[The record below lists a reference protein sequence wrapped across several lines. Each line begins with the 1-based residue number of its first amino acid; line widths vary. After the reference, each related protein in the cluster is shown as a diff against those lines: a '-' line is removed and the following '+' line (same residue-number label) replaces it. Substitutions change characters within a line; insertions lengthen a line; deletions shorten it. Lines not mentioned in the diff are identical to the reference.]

1 MEIQL
6 SSSIIKNLGK
16 PTFPINISSSTN
28 KIFIKYSESKIR
40 RNHIDIIY
48 NLCKNSNFKN
58 KESLLYQTLIFHDL
72 ILYNCGNEDIIKDIN
87 LMILTSFF
95 ISIKSI
101 GRQINLITIEQL
113 KKLNN
118 EFLKYKNEQIV
129 NMEILCIKLL
139 KYNINVLTCY
149 DCLKIILLN
158 HFVDDNFSENAKD
171 LLQTIIFGDIE
182 EYIFKLPYK
191 LALEVFEK
199 IKIKFKNLNS
209 NNKVLENNKKN
220 NISLL
225 GSNGKTNV
233 LKTYLKYSQKNNF
246 NYNDNDN
253 DEFSLINSNDFS
265 TNQNLTS
272 FYSNQ
277 KSLNNNN
284 LNKNNIQL
292 NVRKSNTL
300 NRMLM
305 ETCVYEFKQ
314 KNELDKKKEEK
325 NNNNNNISENKSLIE
340 NNNYY
345 NLDSIGKGQLNL
357 DFKYLSIISKKLKL
371 NSLKKKPET
380 NSFMG

>member
-1 MEIQL
+1 MEIKISNGIL
-6 SSSIIKNLGK
+6 KNLGT

-40 RNHIDIIY
+40 KNHIDIIY

-95 ISIKSI
+95 ISVKSI

-171 LLQTIIFGDIE
+171 LLQTIIFGDIK

-199 IKIKFKNLNS
+199 IKIKFKNLKS
-209 NNKVLENNKKN
+209 NNKILENNIKN

-233 LKTYLKYSQKNNF
+233 LKTYLRYSQKNNF
-246 NYNDNDN
+246 NYNDND
-253 DEFSLINSNDFS
+253 EISLINSNDFS
-265 TNQNLTS
+265 TNQTLTS
-272 FYSNQ
+272 LHSNQ
-277 KSLNNNN
+277 KLLNNNN
-284 LNKNNIQL
+284 IKKNNVQL

-314 KNELDKKKEEK
+314 KNELDKKIEEK
-325 NNNNNNISENKSLIE
+325 SNNNNNISENKSLIE
-340 NNNYY
+340 NNNYC
-345 NLDSIGKGQLNL
+345 NIDSIGKGQLNL

>member
-40 RNHIDIIY
+40 KNHIDIIY

-95 ISIKSI
+95 ISVKSI

-171 LLQTIIFGDIE
+171 LLQTIIFGDIK

-199 IKIKFKNLNS
+199 IKIKFKNLKS
-209 NNKVLENNKKN
+209 NNKILENNIKN

-233 LKTYLKYSQKNNF
+233 LKTYLRYSQKNNF
-246 NYNDNDN
+246 NYNDND
-253 DEFSLINSNDFS
+253 EISLINSNDFS
-265 TNQNLTS
+265 TNQTLTS
-272 FYSNQ
+272 LHSNQ
-277 KSLNNNN
+277 KLLNNNN
-284 LNKNNIQL
+284 IKKNNVQL

-314 KNELDKKKEEK
+314 KNELDKKIEEK
-325 NNNNNNISENKSLIE
+325 SNNNNNISENKSLIE
-340 NNNYY
+340 NNNYC
-345 NLDSIGKGQLNL
+345 NIDSIGKGQLNL

-371 NSLKKKPET
+371 SSLKKKPET

>member
-40 RNHIDIIY
+40 KNHIDIIY

-95 ISIKSI
+95 ISVKSI

-171 LLQTIIFGDIE
+171 LLQTIIFGDIK

-199 IKIKFKNLNS
+199 IKIKFKNLKS
-209 NNKVLENNKKN
+209 NNKILENNIKN

-233 LKTYLKYSQKNNF
+233 LKTYLRYSQKNNF
-246 NYNDNDN
+246 NYNDND
-253 DEFSLINSNDFS
+253 EISLINSNDFS
-265 TNQNLTS
+265 TNQTLTS
-272 FYSNQ
+272 LHSNQ
-277 KSLNNNN
+277 KLLNNNN
-284 LNKNNIQL
+284 IKKNNVQL

-314 KNELDKKKEEK
+314 KNELDKKIEEK
-325 NNNNNNISENKSLIE
+325 SNNNNNISENKSLIE
-340 NNNYY
+340 NNNYC
-345 NLDSIGKGQLNL
+345 NIDSIGKGQLNL
-357 DFKYLSIISKKLKL
+357 DFKYLSII
-371 NSLKKKPET
+371 
-380 NSFMG
+380 MG

>member
-95 ISIKSI
+95 ISVKSI

-199 IKIKFKNLNS
+199 IKIKFKNLKS
-209 NNKVLENNKKN
+209 NNKILENNIKN

-233 LKTYLKYSQKNNF
+233 LKTYLRYSQKNNF
-246 NYNDNDN
+246 NYNDND
-253 DEFSLINSNDFS
+253 EISLINSNDFS
-265 TNQNLTS
+265 TNQTLTS
-272 FYSNQ
+272 LHSNQ
-277 KSLNNNN
+277 KLLNNNN
-284 LNKNNIQL
+284 IKKNNVQL

-314 KNELDKKKEEK
+314 KNELDKKTEEK
-325 NNNNNNISENKSLIE
+325 SNNNNNISENKSLIE
-340 NNNYY
+340 NNNYC
-345 NLDSIGKGQLNL
+345 NIDSIGKGQLNL

-371 NSLKKKPET
+371 SSLKKKPET

>member
-95 ISIKSI
+95 ISVKSI

-171 LLQTIIFGDIE
+171 LLQTIIFGDIK

-199 IKIKFKNLNS
+199 IKIKFKNLKS
-209 NNKVLENNKKN
+209 NNKILENNIKN

-233 LKTYLKYSQKNNF
+233 LKTYLRYSQKNNF
-246 NYNDNDN
+246 NYNDND
-253 DEFSLINSNDFS
+253 EISLINSNDFS
-265 TNQNLTS
+265 TNQTLTS
-272 FYSNQ
+272 LHSNQ
-277 KSLNNNN
+277 KLLNNNN
-284 LNKNNIQL
+284 IKKNNVQL

-314 KNELDKKKEEK
+314 KNELDKKTEEK
-325 NNNNNNISENKSLIE
+325 SNNNNNISENKSLIE
-340 NNNYY
+340 NNNYC
-345 NLDSIGKGQLNL
+345 NIDSIGKGQLNL

-371 NSLKKKPET
+371 SSLKKKPET

>member
-40 RNHIDIIY
+40 KNHIDIIY

-95 ISIKSI
+95 ISVKSI
-101 GRQINLITIEQL
+101 GRQIKLNKIEQL

-171 LLQTIIFGDIE
+171 LLQTIIFGDIK

-199 IKIKFKNLNS
+199 IKIKFKNLKS
-209 NNKVLENNKKN
+209 NNKILENNIKN

-233 LKTYLKYSQKNNF
+233 LKTYLRYSQKNNF
-246 NYNDNDN
+246 NYNDND
-253 DEFSLINSNDFS
+253 EISLMNSNDFS
-265 TNQNLTS
+265 TNQTLTS
-272 FYSNQ
+272 LHSNQ
-277 KSLNNNN
+277 KLLNNNN
-284 LNKNNIQL
+284 IKKNNVQL

-314 KNELDKKKEEK
+314 KNELDKKIEEK
-325 NNNNNNISENKSLIE
+325 SNNNNNISENKSLIE
-340 NNNYY
+340 NNNYC
-345 NLDSIGKGQLNL
+345 NIDSIGKGQLNL

-371 NSLKKKPET
+371 SSLKKKPET

>member
-40 RNHIDIIY
+40 KNHIDIIY

-95 ISIKSI
+95 ISVKSI
-101 GRQINLITIEQL
+101 GRHINLITIEQL

-171 LLQTIIFGDIE
+171 LLQTIIFGDIK

-199 IKIKFKNLNS
+199 IKIKFKNLKS
-209 NNKVLENNKKN
+209 NNKILENNIKN

-233 LKTYLKYSQKNNF
+233 LKTYLRYSQKNNF
-246 NYNDNDN
+246 NYNDND
-253 DEFSLINSNDFS
+253 EISLINSNDFS
-265 TNQNLTS
+265 TNQTLTS
-272 FYSNQ
+272 LHSNQ
-277 KSLNNNN
+277 KLLNNNN
-284 LNKNNIQL
+284 IKKNNVQL

-314 KNELDKKKEEK
+314 KNELDKKIEEK
-325 NNNNNNISENKSLIE
+325 SNNNNNISENKSLIE
-340 NNNYY
+340 NNNYC
-345 NLDSIGKGQLNL
+345 NIDSIGKGQLNL

-371 NSLKKKPET
+371 SSLKKKPET